1 MKYKIKEFRL
11 EKGLTIQELAD
22 KSGISR
28 VYLSQIENGNV
39 DNIGTKT
46 LVSIAKSL
54 DKKVDDILIL
64 S

>member
-1 MKYKIKEFRL
+1 MNRVKEFRK

-22 KSGISR
+22 RTGISR
-28 VYLSQIENGNV
+28 VYLNQIENGNV

-54 DKKVDDILIL
+54 DKKVEDILIL
-64 S
+64 P